1 MLWRFI
7 IAGTKVAFGN
17 ADAIDGD
24 TDINNLE
31 QECYFSLLGDAIG
44 GGASRSIGSTIL
56 PSNKKIKHGGQSEKD
71 IQKRMMEAAMLMQ
84 SQEYM

>member
-1 MLWRFI
+1 MARERN
-7 IAGTKVAFGN
+7 KSRQAFRN

-24 TDINNLE
+24 TVINNLE
-31 QECYFSLLGDAIG
+31 QERYLSLLGNAIG

-56 PSNKKIKHGGQSEKD
+56 PLNKKSKHGGWSEKD